1 MTPPNRLLAA
11 VAVVASSAIA
21 FPAVASATPTPGQAT
36 IQQEFPAASALC
48 AKVAAGTENKHIA
61 ADLPVAQA
69 ACSTLEST
77 FKTASA
83 TALTARTTLIPQIA
97 TERAAMN
104 AACATVKP
112 ALGCNRTRQA
122 DHALVKS
129 LKFQLHVAM
138 HTFFVTVD
146 NARTAFWGAIRTIP
160 GEHHIGG
167 DKPLPIPPA

>member
-11 VAVVASSAIA
+11 VAVIASSAVA
-21 FPAVASATPTPGQAT
+21 FPAAASAFPKPGEAT
-36 IQQEFPAASALC
+36 IQQEFPVASGLC

-69 ACSTLEST
+69 ACTTLEST
-77 FKTASA
+77 FKTAST

-97 TERAAMN
+97 SEKSAMN
-104 AACATVKP
+104 SACAAVKP

-129 LKFQLHVAM
+129 LKAQLSVAN
-138 HTFFVTVD
+138 HTYFVAVD
-146 NARTAFWGAIRTIP
+146 NARTAFWTAIRTIP
-160 GEHHIGG
+160 DEHHVAT
-167 DKPLPIPPA
+167 DQPLPIPPR